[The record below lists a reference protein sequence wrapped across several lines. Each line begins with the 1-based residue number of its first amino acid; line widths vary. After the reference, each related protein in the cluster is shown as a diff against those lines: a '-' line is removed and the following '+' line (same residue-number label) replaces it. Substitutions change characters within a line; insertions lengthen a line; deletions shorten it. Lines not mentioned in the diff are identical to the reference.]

1 MRKCIV
7 VSDSFKGTLSSLRI
21 CELAR
26 GVFERLMPEC
36 KLITV
41 PVADGGEGT
50 VECFVHSLG
59 AERVLCEVSGP
70 YGEPVTAE
78 LAVMGDTA
86 IIEMASAAGLPLV
99 GDNKDPLR
107 AGTLG
112 VGQLIRHAVELGCRK
127 ILLGLGGSATNDG
140 GCGCAHALGAEFFD
154 KNGRS
159 FIPTGGTL
167 CNIQSIRLGRVREL
181 LCGVELTVM
190 CDVENPLYGKKG
202 AAYVFAPQ
210 KGADAEQVELLDRG
224 LRHMADVLKRDLN
237 FNSENLPGAG
247 AAGGL
252 GAGAAAFLNAEL
264 RSGIDIVLD
273 EFGFDKFAANADV
286 VITGEGRFDS
296 QSANG
301 KVMSG
306 VCKRAAKAG
315 AKVYAVCGC
324 ASNDADPAALGIE
337 KLFVSSDG
345 THSMDE
351 LRLSCRRELFA
362 AASVLAEEI
371 IKFD

>member
-1 MRKCIV
+1 MASELGFRFLDKNNN
-7 VSDSFKGTLSSLRI
+7 SF
-21 CELAR
+21 
-26 GVFERLMPEC
+26 
-36 KLITV
+36 V
-41 PVADGGEGT
+41 PV
-50 VECFVHSLG
+50 
-59 AERVLCEVSGP
+59 
-70 YGEPVTAE
+70 
-78 LAVMGDTA
+78 
-86 IIEMASAAGLPLV
+86 
-99 GDNKDPLR
+99 
-107 AGTLG
+107 
-112 VGQLIRHAVELGCRK
+112 
-127 ILLGLGGSATNDG
+127 
-140 GCGCAHALGAEFFD
+140 
-154 KNGRS
+154 
-159 FIPTGGTL
+159 GGTL
-167 CNIQSIRLGRVREL
+167 IE
-181 LCGVELTVM
+181 VEHIIAPKKTFCVPVVAA
-190 CDVENPLYGKKG
+190 CDVTNPLFDVDG

-237 FNSENLPGAG
+237 FDSEDLPGAG

-273 EFGFDKFAANADV
+273 EFSFDKFAANADV

-296 QSANG
+296 QSTNG

-324 ASNDADPAALGIE
+324 ASNDADPAALGID